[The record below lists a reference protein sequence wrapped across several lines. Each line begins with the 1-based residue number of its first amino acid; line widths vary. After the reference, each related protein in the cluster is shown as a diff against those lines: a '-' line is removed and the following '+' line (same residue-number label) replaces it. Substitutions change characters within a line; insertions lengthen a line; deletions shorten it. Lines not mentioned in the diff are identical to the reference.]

1 MANNDDVTLI
11 IGAQDKATAVVDK
24 VAGKVGS
31 FGASFKALGP
41 IAVGVGTAVA
51 GAAAAFGTLSVGI
64 DLVAASAE
72 KITAVTKAAQG
83 IGSSVSD
90 LQALQVAVSSLTGG
104 EPDELVDALKEMQLR
119 LGEMA
124 SGIGSE
130 DQINVMKKLGLDPA
144 TLAAMSPV
152 DQFKQ
157 IRDAISELQNVS
169 ERAVV
174 GDLLFGGD
182 SVRLLPAFL
191 ADVEKF
197 DETLRRAAS
206 SGAVLSEQQA
216 AGVEGM
222 NRELAAAQANFDA
235 IVMQATAALAPAIE
249 VVAGY
254 INDWLPPLLEVSQEI
269 LPHVVDALVM
279 ATGYAVDFGRAMI
292 AASNFD
298 VTGTIDAIN
307 KIGSTSEKLLNDINA
322 ARERSAKAAKEA
334 ADQRENRSGV
344 SLRIG
349 EDKNA
354 VASAAAAEAAEKAKA
369 EAARRTV
376 EQLERQLAVAQFG
389 EDAVKRQEELALARN
404 DAERQR
410 IGILQSQIDKQ
421 EAFNKAA
428 EEAAKKQ
435 EKARDDAAKAQ
446 EQARAEAKRAA
457 EDTIA
462 NLERQV
468 KVQRFGEDAVR
479 KQEELATARNAEE
492 REKIRRLQAQV
503 AIGDLSNL
511 GGGSVQ
517 ATQGRLLTRGSI
529 DRTPDR
535 IAKATELTAHLM
547 GQLLA
552 KSETDDLRDK
562 FEMEHVA

>member
-1 MANNDDVTLI
+1 
-11 IGAQDKATAVVDK
+11 
-24 VAGKVGS
+24 
-31 FGASFKALGP
+31 
-41 IAVGVGTAVA
+41 
-51 GAAAAFGTLSVGI
+51 
-64 DLVAASAE
+64 
-72 KITAVTKAAQG
+72 
-83 IGSSVSD
+83 
-90 LQALQVAVSSLTGG
+90 
-104 EPDELVDALKEMQLR
+104 
-119 LGEMA
+119 
-124 SGIGSE
+124 
-130 DQINVMKKLGLDPA
+130 
-144 TLAAMSPV
+144 
-152 DQFKQ
+152 
-157 IRDAISELQNVS
+157 
-169 ERAVV
+169 
-174 GDLLFGGD
+174 
-182 SVRLLPAFL
+182 
-191 ADVEKF
+191 
-197 DETLRRAAS
+197 
-206 SGAVLSEQQA
+206 
-216 AGVEGM
+216 
-222 NRELAAAQANFDA
+222 
-235 IVMQATAALAPAIE
+235 
-249 VVAGY
+249 
-254 INDWLPPLLEVSQEI
+254 
-269 LPHVVDALVM
+269 DALVM

-292 AASNFD
+292 AASDFD
-298 VTGTIDAIN
+298 VAGTIDAIN

-369 EAARRTV
+369 DAARRTV

-511 GGGSVQ
+511 GGGGIQ

-562 FEMEHVA
+562 IELELAA